1 MEGHPLDIVPL
12 SINAAGGM
20 VGIATTATVTKISG
34 GSTMD
39 LPSTEGSARQHG
51 RGIAQATTLEEL
63 IRPREGAEHEAIPG
77 DANHEFLP
85 GLRSPVAADAQ
96 GDFGSPTAA
105 DQGKN
110 KGMYDPNDPR
120 KMTAR
125 RWAMTIDLAK
135 CTGCSACV
143 TACYAENNIPTVGAA
158 WQNATVYA
166 VAKHGL

>member
-1 MEGHPLDIVPL
+1 
-12 SINAAGGM
+12 M
-20 VGIATTATVTKISG
+20 VGIATTATLAKADG
-34 GSTMD
+34 ENY

-51 RGIAQATTLEEL
+51 RGIAQATTLSEL
-63 IRPREGAEHEAIPG
+63 ANPTEHAEHDIPG
-77 DANHEFLP
+77 AASGAFLP

-105 DQGKN
+105 NQGKN
-110 KGMYDPNDPR
+110 KGMYDPDDPR

-125 RWAMTIDLAK
+125 RWAMTIDLAR

-166 VAKHGL
+166 VAKPGFNVARS

>member
-1 MEGHPLDIVPL
+1 VSKTGDDIT
-12 SINAAGGM
+12 I
-20 VGIATTATVTKISG
+20 
-34 GSTMD
+34 
-39 LPSTEGSARQHG
+39 PSTEGSARQHG
-51 RGIAQATTLEEL
+51 RGIAQALSVEEYL
-63 IRPREGAEHEAIPG
+63 KGEEHGEAEHDIPG
-77 DANHEFLP
+77 MPSHAFLP

-96 GDFGSPTAA
+96 GDFGSPTAK

-110 KGMYDPNDPR
+110 KGMYSPDDPR

-158 WQNATVYA
+158 WQNATIYA
-166 VAKHGL
+166 EQKFGFNVTRGREMNWLRIE